1 MKVINFLK
9 YISILIVILSVMIVV
24 IEGLLS
30 FYFSS
35 NYFYHKDKIESYK
48 TNKVLKKII
57 LLIPTTN
64 KKKQLEERYL
74 IGIQFQ

>member
-30 FYFSS
+30 FYFFSS

-48 TNKVLKKII
+48 TNKVLKENYFID
-57 LLIPTTN
+57 PYN
-64 KKKQLEERYL
+64 KQKNNWKNV
-74 IGIQFQ
+74 I